1 MVREGFSMKIAV
13 AATALLLCSFQ
24 EAKDRRLQ
32 QNLKD
37 TEIVGAWHYDDLEA
51 GIAQAKKDGKPLLVV
66 YRCVP

>member
-1 MVREGFSMKIAV
+1 MKTV
-13 AATALLLCSFQ
+13 AAGLVALALLSFQ

-37 TEIVGAWHYDDLEA
+37 TDIVGTWVYDDLDA
-51 GIAQAKKDGKPLLVV
+51 GIAEAKKSGKPLMVV